1 MLRGIRKAS
10 ENWLGRSVMGVV
22 MTVLA
27 GSFAVWGINDIFRG
41 FGRSSLAKI
50 GDTEIPIE
58 SFRQTYQDRL
68 QQLGREL
75 GQPLSADRAS
85 ALGVDRQVLSEMIAQ
100 AGLDQRARQMGLG
113 LSDAE
118 IARHITS
125 DPKLQTVNGQFDRA
139 RFEMILRNIGYTEQR
154 FVTEQRQETLRRQ
167 ILDSISADLTAP
179 KAWLDAI
186 NQFQNQQRSI
196 EYIALGPAQAGD
208 IAKPTDEQL
217 KKYFDE
223 RKIMF
228 RAPEYRK
235 IAVVTATPTELAKWM
250 EVSDDDLKKAYDQR
264 RASFT
269 TPERRHVEQI
279 VFPTLADAQAA
290 AERIRGGARFGEIV
304 SERGLKEQDVDL
316 GIVPKSR
323 IVEPAVA
330 DAAFGLKEGE
340 VSDPVQTRFGA
351 VLVTVL
357 QILPET
363 TQSLAEVAP
372 QLRSQIALERAKSQ
386 VQDLHDK
393 IEDARAGG
401 SSIEEAAAK
410 FNLPVTTYNIDRSGR
425 DPDGKL
431 VVNIPHGADVIKAAF
446 ASDVGVD
453 NDPIDADGGYI
464 WYDVAAITP
473 ARERTLDEVKNEVE
487 QRWRD
492 DEIASR
498 LKSKADD
505 MVGKLNSGEQ
515 LAALASANGVKVEA
529 AKDIK
534 REVASGGISARMIE
548 AVFHAAKDSYGS
560 AAGENPTQWIVFRV
574 VDVNTPA
581 LDANSPDGQH
591 VAQTVQRELSGDLTG
606 QYVARLEDDL
616 GASVNAAVL
625 AQASGSGPSDRD

>member
-1 MLRGIRKAS
+1 
-10 ENWLGRSVMGVV
+10 MGVV

-85 ALGVDRQVLSEMIAQ
+85 ALGVDRQVLGQMIAQ
-100 AGLDQRARQMGLG
+100 AGLDQRVRQMGLG

-154 FVTEQRQETLRRQ
+154 FVTEQRQELLRRQ
-167 ILDSISADLTAP
+167 ILDSISADLTTP

-196 EYIALGPAQAGD
+196 EYIALGPSQAGD

-228 RAPEYRK
+228 RAPEFRK

-250 EVSDDDLKKAYDQR
+250 EVSDDDVKTAYDQR

-304 SERGLKEQDVDL
+304 SERGLKDQDVDL

-323 IVEPAVA
+323 IVEPAVS

-351 VLVTVL
+351 VLVTVV

-410 FNLPVTTYNIDRSGR
+410 LNLPVTTYNIDRSGR
-425 DPDGKL
+425 DPDGKPT
-431 VVNIPHGADVIKAAF
+431 VNIPHGADVIKAAF

-464 WYDVAAITP
+464 WYDVATITP
-473 ARERTLDEVKNEVE
+473 ARERTLDEVKTEVE
-487 QRWRD
+487 RRWRD

-515 LAALASANGVKVEA
+515 LAVLASANGVKVET

-534 REVASGGISARMIE
+534 REVASGGISARMTE
-548 AVFHAAKDSYGS
+548 AVFHTAKDSYGS
-560 AAGENPTQWIVFRV
+560 AAGENPTQWVVFRV
-574 VDVNTPA
+574 LDVNTPA

-591 VAQTVQRELSGDLTG
+591 VAQTVQRELSADLTG

-616 GASVNAAVL
+616 GASVNAAAL
-625 AQASGSGPSDRD
+625 AQATGSAPSDRD